1 METFRKRE
9 EEMVEKESILIV
21 DDDEGTC
28 SSLALIFNRTGYV
41 TETAGTGREAIEK
54 AKGRFFN
61 VTLLDINLPDM
72 DGVKLIAPL
81 KEINPDMVVILITG
95 HASLETAARAVKEE
109 AEGYIIKPLDMD
121 EVLVSVREAIEKQCL
136 VMENRRLYQAAQQE
150 LAERKRAEEAL
161 QQTVE
166 QLKIANQKILEQ
178 QKAVIEEERLKVL
191 IQMAGATAH
200 ELNQPLTALLSNI
213 ELIDIDKD
221 NTEKSVKLMADIKEA
236 GQRISCI
243 VKKIQNIRHD
253 ETRPYPYIREQT
265 ITDLD
270 QKVIILAVEDLDED
284 FETLK
289 AILKPHDQINLSRA
303 RDIEEAMEVS
313 GRTQFDLILLDY
325 LLPDGDGLDFLGRM
339 EKEIPVVVITGNGDE
354 MIASQVI
361 QAGAYDYI
369 PKDRVSDKS
378 LSRIIMNTLE
388 KARLKR
394 EMKEAQKKIAEMS
407 TRDELTGLYN
417 RRYFVETLEREIASA
432 KRYGTDLVLC
442 MADLDHFKEINDTY
456 GHPAGD
462 MVLSEIGSMLKECI
476 RQSDLVC
483 RYGGEEFAVILPNTD
498 AEKARAVSERFRN
511 RVAKHDFKHKSSHF
525 GITVSIG
532 VALYNNEVDKSPM
545 EFVEMADRALYQ
557 AKEAG
562 RNRVVVDKR

>member
-213 ELIDIDKD
+213 ELIDTDKD
-221 NTEKSVKLMADIKEA
+221 SPEKFVNLMADIKEA
-236 GQRISCI
+236 GQQISRV
-243 VKKIQNIRHD
+243 VKKIQAIRHD
-253 ETRPYPYIREQT
+253 ETMPYPYVSEQT
-265 ITDLD
+265 IIELD
-270 QKVIILAVEDLDED
+270 QKVIILAVEDSDED
-284 FETLK
+284 FETLN

-303 RDIEEAMEVS
+303 RDTEEAMEVS

>member
-1 METFRKRE
+1 
-9 EEMVEKESILIV
+9 MVEKKRILIV
-21 DDDEGTC
+21 DDDESTC
-28 SSLALIFNRTGYV
+28 RSLSLIFNRTGYV
-41 TETAGTGREAIEK
+41 TETACTGREAIEK

-61 VTLLDINLPDM
+61 VTLLDIKLPDM

-81 KEINPDMVVILITG
+81 KEIHPDMVVILITG
-95 HASLETAARAVKEE
+95 HASVETAARAVKEE
-109 AEGYIIKPLDMD
+109 TEGYMIKPLDMD

-166 QLKIANQKILEQ
+166 QLKIANQKILEH

-213 ELIDIDKD
+213 ELIDMDKD
-221 NTEKSVKLMADIKEA
+221 SPEKFVNLMADIKEA

-253 ETRPYPYIREQT
+253 ETRPYPYIREQA
-265 ITDLD
+265 IIDLD
-270 QKVIILAVEDLDED
+270 QKVIILAVEDSDED
-284 FETLK
+284 FETLN
-289 AILKPHDQINLSRA
+289 AILKPHDQIELSRA
-303 RDIEEAMEVS
+303 RDIEEAMEVL

-325 LLPDGDGLDFLGRM
+325 LLPDGNGLDFLGRM
-339 EKEIPVVVITGNGDE
+339 EKEIPVVVITRNGDE
-354 MIASQVI
+354 VIASQVI

-369 PKDRVSDKS
+369 PKDKVSDKS
-378 LSRIIMNTLE
+378 LCRIIMNTLE
-388 KARLKR
+388 KARLTR
-394 EMKEAQKKIAEMS
+394 EMKEAQKKIAEMT

-417 RRYFVETLEREIASA
+417 HRHFMGSLGRELARA

-442 MADLDHFKEINDTY
+442 MADLDHFKSINDTY

-462 MVLSEIGSMLKECI
+462 MVLTEIGKMLKGCI
-476 RQSDLVC
+476 RQTDLAC

-498 AEKARAVSERFRN
+498 AEKARAVSERFRK
-511 RVAKHDFKHKSSHF
+511 RVAKHDFKHKSSNF

-562 RNRVVVDKR
+562 RNRVVADKR